1 MSLFVWRSEGTLIR
15 HYNALMAVGLCL
27 LVPTLV
33 GAKVGEFTGEDF
45 SRQCTTTKP
54 DQSPKN
60 TEEQEMAVYC
70 VGYIEGAITV
80 INALDGR
87 SFCMPQ
93 NVTPQDV
100 LKTTFTFMQAHPDQK
115 QYLFASVM
123 LAAVL
128 DQWPCRTK

>member
-1 MSLFVWRSEGTLIR
+1 MIR
-15 HYNALMAVGLCL
+15 HSSALLLTVVLCL
-27 LVPTLV
+27 LAPISA

-45 SRQCTTTKP
+45 SRHCTTTKP
-54 DQSPKN
+54 DQPPKT

-80 INALDGR
+80 IVALDGQA
-87 SFCMPQ
+87 FCIPH
-93 NVTPQDV
+93 NTTPQDV
-100 LKTTFTFMQAHPDQK
+100 LKRTFTFMQAHPDQK

-128 DQWPCRTK
+128 DQWPCKAK